1 MCETLPLR
9 HDGSFVRP
17 AVCGPR
23 GPVRS
28 GAPCVKECHVVMT
41 AVLCAPQF
49 VGLVGQFAQA
59 HQLAELRDVLPS
71 ISHQFSPL
79 FAADHAVAM

>member
-1 MCETLPLR
+1 MHPAITP
-9 HDGSFVRP
+9 HGSH
-17 AVCGPR
+17 
-23 GPVRS
+23 S
-28 GAPCVKECHVVMT
+28 VMT
-41 AVLCAPQF
+41 MAVVCFLQF
-49 VGLVGQFAQA
+49 VGLVGQFAHA